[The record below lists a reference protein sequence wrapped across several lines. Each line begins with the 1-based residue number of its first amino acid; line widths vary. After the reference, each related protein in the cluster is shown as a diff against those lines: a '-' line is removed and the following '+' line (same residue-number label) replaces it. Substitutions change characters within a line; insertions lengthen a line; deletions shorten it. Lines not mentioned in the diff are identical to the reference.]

1 MTGLALLHRT
11 LETGHEQLSPRSEVS
26 ADVLA
31 HLRPLLREALH
42 HGRRVHVGAD
52 WWVQVLEDADRLEFA
67 LAVDAWT
74 EPLYRCQVTP
84 PAGVGRP
91 SLLEVSS
98 SGLLDQVASRG
109 DKAAEAAE
117 LERCLAWAWLTL

>member
-26 ADVLA
+26 TDVLA
-31 HLRPLLREALH
+31 HLRSLLREALH

-52 WWVQVLEDADRLEFA
+52 WWVQVLEDADRLEFT
-67 LAVDAWT
+67 LAVDAWS

-84 PAGVGRP
+84 AEGVGKP
-91 SLLEVSS
+91 ALLEVSS
-98 SGLLDQVASRG
+98 SELLDQVASRG
-109 DKAAEAAE
+109 DKATEAAE
-117 LERCLAWAWLTL
+117 LERCLAWAWLLL